1 MIKSK
6 SCPPNKKKSR
16 TMSLGKQII
25 MQAPVGFSRKYVQ
38 KRKLNL
44 FFGLKKNKLSK
55 IFNSFEFQCLGV
67 YEEKKKTKT
76 QTCYK
81 EQESAKFDNHNFLN
95 RYNTTTT
102 FF

>member
-1 MIKSK
+1 
-6 SCPPNKKKSR
+6 
-16 TMSLGKQII
+16 MSLGKQII

-55 IFNSFEFQCLGV
+55 IFNSVEFQCLGV
-67 YEEKKKTKT
+67 YEEKKKNKT

>member
-1 MIKSK
+1 MINSK

-44 FFGLKKNKLSK
+44 FFGLKKNKLSE
-55 IFNSFEFQCLGV
+55 ILNSFKFQCLGV
-67 YEEKKKTKT
+67 YEKKKKKDSNMLLRTRKC
-76 QTCYK
+76 QIR
-81 EQESAKFDNHNFLN
+81 QP
-95 RYNTTTT
+95 
-102 FF
+102 

>member
-1 MIKSK
+1 
-6 SCPPNKKKSR
+6 
-16 TMSLGKQII
+16 MSLGKQII

-67 YEEKKKTKT
+67 YEKKKQDSNMLQRTRKR
-76 QTCYK
+76 QIR
-81 EQESAKFDNHNFLN
+81 QP
-95 RYNTTTT
+95 
-102 FF
+102 

>member
-1 MIKSK
+1 
-6 SCPPNKKKSR
+6 
-16 TMSLGKQII
+16 MSLGKQII

-38 KRKLNL
+38 KTKLNL
-44 FFGLKKNKLSK
+44 FFGLKNNKLSK

-67 YEEKKKTKT
+67 YEKKKKNKT

>member
-1 MIKSK
+1 
-6 SCPPNKKKSR
+6 
-16 TMSLGKQII
+16 MSLGKLII

-67 YEEKKKTKT
+67 YEEKKKTRLKHVT
-76 QTCYK
+76 K
-81 EQESAKFDNHNFLN
+81 NKKAPNS
-95 RYNTTTT
+95 TTII
-102 FF
+102 F

>member
-1 MIKSK
+1 MINSK

-67 YEEKKKTKT
+67 YEKKKKKT
-76 QTCYK
+76 QTCY
-81 EQESAKFDNHNFLN
+81 
-95 RYNTTTT
+95 
-102 FF
+102 